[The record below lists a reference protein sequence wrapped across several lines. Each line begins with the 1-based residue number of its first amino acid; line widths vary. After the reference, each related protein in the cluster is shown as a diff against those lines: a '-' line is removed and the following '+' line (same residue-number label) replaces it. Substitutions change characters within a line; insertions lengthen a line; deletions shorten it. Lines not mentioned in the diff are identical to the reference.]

1 MELKVEDSAGG
12 HVDKPGGTPPN
23 TGDTPV
29 ITLPDELQDWATRNE
44 PMISRLSAAIKI
56 KPAPLPENHLWD
68 MIASMYSSDWTNA
81 KATLNAAERQ
91 INHLKLP
98 ENRPLGLIG
107 AAMHSDET
115 VAAERQL
122 EKALADFTILN
133 EDLRAQVELNHLLMA
148 LVTHQATI
156 HSSADIST
164 QLSKV
169 SAEFGAVAGIEGD
182 EPANV
187 GNDFGKASRKKTP
200 KVEKPAAEGS
210 LTAAFRTLGRML
222 GIAPEAPKAKAKA
235 PEKSL

>member
-1 MELKVEDSAGG
+1 MELRVEDSAGG
-12 HVDKPGGTPPN
+12 HDRT

-29 ITLPDELQDWATRNE
+29 ITLPDELQDWASRNE
-44 PMISRLSAAIKI
+44 PMISRLAAAIKM

-68 MIASMYSSDWTNA
+68 MIASMFSSDWTNA

-122 EKALADFTILN
+122 QKALVDFTILN
-133 EDLRAQVELNHLLMA
+133 EDLRAQVELNHLLLA
-148 LVTHQATI
+148 LLDHQAVL
-156 HSSADIST
+156 HSSAQLST

-169 SAEFGAVAGIEGD
+169 SAEFGAVAGLEGD
-182 EPANV
+182 DPADM
-187 GNDFGKASRKKTP
+187 GNDFGKASRKEPAKI
-200 KVEKPAAEGS
+200 EKPATEGS
-210 LTAAFRTLGRML
+210 LTSAFRALGKLL
-222 GIAPEAPKAKAKA
+222 GITPAVAKAAKV
-235 PEKSL
+235 PEKKL

>member
-12 HVDKPGGTPPN
+12 HDTKP
-23 TGDTPV
+23 GDTPV

-56 KPAPLPENHLWD
+56 KKTPLPENHLWD

-81 KATLNAAERQ
+81 KATVNAAERQ
-91 INHLKLP
+91 VTHLNLP

-122 EKALADFTILN
+122 QKALADFTILN

-182 EPANV
+182 EPADV
-187 GNDFGKASRKKTP
+187 GNDFGKASGKKP
-200 KVEKPAAEGS
+200 LRVEKPAAEGS
-210 LTAAFRTLGRML
+210 LTSAFRALGKLL
-222 GIAPEAPKAKAKA
+222 GITPAAPKPAKA
-235 PEKSL
+235 PEKKL